1 MSRGKS
7 INPIAMEQLEFLN
20 GGNGQSYG
28 YIVYRKRIPNL
39 KSGSVLKIRG
49 RVHDLFSAMVNGV
62 IIHKPILS
70 ILDVNKFGSWG
81 VM

>member
-1 MSRGKS
+1 
-7 INPIAMEQLEFLN
+7 MEQLGFLN

-49 RVHDLFSAMVNGV
+49 RIHDLLMAMVNGV
-62 IIHKPILS
+62 MIHKPMLS
-70 ILDVNKFGSWG
+70 ILDVHKFGSWA

>member
-1 MSRGKS
+1 
-7 INPIAMEQLEFLN
+7 MEQLNELN

-28 YIVYRKRIPNL
+28 YIVYRKRITNL

-49 RVHDLFSAMVNGV
+49 RVRDLLTAMVNGV

-70 ILDVNKFGSWG
+70 LLDMNNFGSWG
-81 VM
+81 VL